1 MNNEVRLI
9 LTPHMDDEVIGMG
22 GTIANLVKSGY
33 QVVVVYLTDGAA
45 AYEGNVSETKQYFSK
60 RKSEA
65 EEALG
70 VLGCASGRLAFLRF
84 PDAKLAEY
92 APPHEGKV
100 LKSVYCVIVGG
111 LSG

>member
-1 MNNEVRLI
+1 VNNEVRLV

-45 AYEGNVSETKQYFSK
+45 AYEGEVLQGSERQQYFLR

-65 EEALG
+65 GEALG
-70 VLGCASGRLAFLRF
+70 VLGCASDRLAFLKF
-84 PDAKLAEY
+84 PEARLAEY
-92 APPHEGKV
+92 VP
-100 LKSVYCVIVGG
+100 
-111 LSG
+111 

>member
-1 MNNEVRLI
+1 
-9 LTPHMDDEVIGMG
+9 MDDEVIGMG

-45 AYEGNVSETKQYFSK
+45 AYEGNVNVSETKQYFSK

-92 APPHEGKV
+92 APHEGKV
-100 LKSVYCVIVGG
+100 
-111 LSG
+111 